1 MRQPPTPP
9 GEGGSSVMTL
19 VAQAMAKFRRSARSL
34 PIDCAACRT
43 SSEGLCQN
51 CAKAVREVLKN
62 YKSGDRA
69 IKGGEDL
76 FRQSDSPGS
85 LYHLIDG
92 WIFLYNL
99 FGDGRRQILHF
110 ALPGAFLGLY
120 PGTTAVYGAEALT
133 DAQVCVIPQDNIAAL
148 VEEQPGIALRL
159 ASTVWRERNIAYDHL
174 SSIGRSSA
182 RQRVARLLLELFV
195 RYRMMWPVS
204 RSEEMQLPLTQ
215 EHIGDATGL
224 TGIHVN
230 RVLRGLSRER
240 IVQFHY
246 RRLRILNPDKL
257 VDVAGGDPHAILSWT
272 GRHPPPRS

>member
-1 MRQPPTPP
+1 
-9 GEGGSSVMTL
+9 MTL
-19 VAQAMAKFRRSARSL
+19 VAQAMAKFRRSARAL
-34 PIDCAACRT
+34 PVDCAACRT
-43 SSEGLCQN
+43 SSEGLCQS
-51 CAKAVREVLKN
+51 CAPAVREVLEN
-62 YKSGDRA
+62 YKSGDRV
-69 IKGGEDL
+69 IKAGEDL
-76 FRQSDSPGS
+76 FRQSESPGA
-85 LYHLIDG
+85 LYHLVDG
-92 WIFLYNL
+92 WIFLYSL

-110 ALPGAFLGLY
+110 ALPRAFLGLY
-120 PGTTAVYGAEALT
+120 PGTIAIYGAEALT
-133 DAQVCVIPQDNIAAL
+133 DAKVCIIPQENIAAL
-148 VEEQPGIALRL
+148 VEDHPGIGLRL

-195 RYRMMWPVS
+195 RYRMMWPAS
-204 RSEEMQLPLTQ
+204 RAEEMQLPLTQ

-230 RVLRGLSRER
+230 RVLRNLGREK

-257 VDVAGGDPHAILSWT
+257 VDVAGVDPHAILSWT